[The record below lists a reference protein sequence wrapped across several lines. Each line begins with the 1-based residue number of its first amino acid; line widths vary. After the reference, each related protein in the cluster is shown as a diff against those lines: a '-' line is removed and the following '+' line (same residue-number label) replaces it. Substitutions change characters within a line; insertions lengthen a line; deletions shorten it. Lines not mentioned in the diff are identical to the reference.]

1 MEPAGREAFLSAVA
15 EIRSPAQLALVAG
28 HLNKGDIP
36 RACIAL
42 ALGPGIL
49 GPIDRAMRAA
59 WTAGV
64 RRSGPQSSRMSSVRQ
79 HPNPPAPNFTVFRAS
94 D

>member
-1 MEPAGREAFLSAVA
+1 MAGSPRAEIEAALSAMEPAGREAFLSAVA

-28 HLNKGDIP
+28 NLTKGDIP

-59 WTAGV
+59 WTAGFLATLDAKKG
-64 RRSGPQSSRMSSVRQ
+64 RLRGCQ
-79 HPNPPAPNFTVFRAS
+79 
-94 D
+94 